1 MPNSNGQISNT
12 ANGPKSWGT
21 YQKRAQTD
29 CKKQTTK
36 KCPDMYKEDAI
47 ILITAIIIVIFVTN
61 ALENIQSQWSISLSE
76 SIDKKLV
83 SPHDLYIEIQFLMWC
98 C

>member
-1 MPNSNGQISNT
+1 MGLSPGAHIRKERKQIV
-12 ANGPKSWGT
+12 
-21 YQKRAQTD
+21 R
-29 CKKQTTK
+29 KQTTK
-36 KCPDMYKEDAI
+36 NCPDMYKEDAI